1 MSPSG
6 KKRPTQSGRPAP
18 RDPRTDSASPPRDA
32 GSVRPVA
39 RISALES
46 ELARVQ
52 QEREAEADDL
62 AAMLVRIA
70 ETERAKVTAARAALE
85 LDEVVNGLQVQLR
98 EMRARELAGAAE
110 WANERATAQQR
121 LQDAGQRLE
130 EAERRLEESK
140 ALLEGLQAGSGD
152 AERKVQAAQHQLAQA
167 EDAIRRAVGRAGLAE
182 RSALDGAALL
192 QRARTELE
200 AERAHGIVVEAKHA
214 DALRERE
221 SQHDE
226 IAKALREEH
235 MAAMEG
241 LRREHVAAL
250 EENGRKHAAETAALG
265 KAHESFLAMLQRKH
279 DEALP
284 ALEQRHAHTLSAVR
298 EEHSAAKRSAA
309 RLLEEER
316 SAAARARRQVTT
328 LEASL
333 ASMRGNMTRATELL
347 EELERR
353 EEMAAT
359 HRTRTL
365 EQTKQALTGA
375 GCGLPPA
382 DCPAP
387 APAPISESALLD
399 EMEIDLVE

>member
-6 KKRPTQSGRPAP
+6 KKRPTQSGRPTP
-18 RDPRTDSASPPRDA
+18 RDPRTDSAPPPRDT
-32 GSVRPVA
+32 GSARPAA

-70 ETERAKVTAARAALE
+70 ETERAKTTAARAALE
-85 LDEVVNGLQVQLR
+85 LEQLVNGLQVQLR
-98 EMRARELAGAAE
+98 EMQARELASASE
-110 WANERATAQQR
+110 WANEKATAQQR
-121 LQDAGQRLE
+121 LQDAGRRLE
-130 EAERRLEESK
+130 EAEQRLAESK
-140 ALLEGLQAGSGD
+140 ATSDGLHAGSAE
-152 AERKVQAAQHQLAQA
+152 AERKLQAVQHQLAQA
-167 EDAIRRAVGRAGLAE
+167 EDAIRRAVSRAGLAE
-182 RSALDGAALL
+182 RSAVDGAALL

-200 AERAHGIVVEAKHA
+200 AERARGINVEAKHT
-214 DALRERE
+214 DVLRERE
-221 SQHDE
+221 SRHDE
-226 IAKALREEH
+226 ITKTLREEH
-235 MAAMEG
+235 MAAMETV
-241 LRREHVAAL
+241 RQEHVAAL
-250 EENGRKHAAETAALG
+250 EESGRKHAAEIAALG
-265 KAHESFLAMLQRKH
+265 KAHESFIAVLQRKH

-298 EEHSAAKRSAA
+298 EEHAAAKRSAA

-316 SAAARARRQVTT
+316 SVAARARRQVTT

-333 ASMRGNMTRATELL
+333 ASMRGKVGRATELL

-359 HRTRTL
+359 HRNRTL
-365 EQTKQALTGA
+365 EQTRQALTGA
-375 GCGLPPA
+375 GSEPPLA
-382 DCPAP
+382 ESPAP
-387 APAPISESALLD
+387 APSPVSDSATLD